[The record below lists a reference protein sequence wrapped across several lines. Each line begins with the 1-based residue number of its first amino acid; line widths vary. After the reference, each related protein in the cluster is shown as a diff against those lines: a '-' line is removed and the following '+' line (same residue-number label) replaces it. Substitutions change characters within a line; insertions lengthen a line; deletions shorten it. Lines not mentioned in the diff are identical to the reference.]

1 MSHDYK
7 PSGSSFPGFALLVAI
22 AALVVVLVSVR
33 QPTQAARVWIP
44 VPRRVQVARAKAR
57 SRNVQQPADRSI
69 RHNTGLDGANA

>member
-44 VPRRVQVARAKAR
+44 GASAGTNSPSQGAIAKCATTC
-57 SRNVQQPADRSI
+57 RSI
-69 RHNTGLDGANA
+69 DPA